1 MSRATIDTELEQFR
15 QLVIKARS
23 SADVEEPAAKSL
35 ECLRDLFRRYETE
48 FTAEDIRW
56 INVLKGFLRER
67 LAAQRIPPGA
77 GTLQR
82 EPPSGRRQDHCFRCK
97 TKVDERF
104 HDVCNICSS
113 PIFRWITCPVCGAC
127 GCDYVR

>member
-1 MSRATIDTELEQFR
+1 MSRAAVDTELEEFR

-23 SADVEEPAAKSL
+23 SADVEEPAARSL
-35 ECLRDLFRRYETE
+35 ECLRELFRRYEEE
-48 FTAEDIRW
+48 FTPEDIRW

-67 LAAQRIPPGA
+67 LAAHRTPAVDGR
-77 GTLQR
+77 LQR
-82 EPPSGRRQDHCFRCK
+82 KRPRGKRQDHCFRCK

-113 PIFRWITCPVCGAC
+113 PTFRWIICPVCGAC